1 MSLPC
6 SDNPERRLT
15 LKRDASALRLEQK
28 YHMQDDGWS
37 VSSVAQLSSRIS
49 VELSLI
55 SNPSNTPFQNDFQD
69 HAGYT
74 PEKSCLASNGRSQ
87 EHKVR

>member
-37 VSSVAQLSSRIS
+37 ISSVAQLSSRIS

-55 SNPSNTPFQNDFQD
+55 SIPQIPLFKMISKTTLDT
-69 HAGYT
+69 HL
-74 PEKSCLASNGRSQ
+74 KSPVWQATG
-87 EHKVR
+87 EV